1 MKIYL
6 DTSVLVAALVE
17 DHPHHAPAVAVL
29 LPAKSERGHAFVSAH
44 GLAELYAVLTRTP
57 FTPRIHPAEARQMIE
72 RSVLPRAGVIA
83 LTAAKYRQV
92 VNECADGGFTG
103 GVVSDAIHLRS
114 ARKAGCERLYTLNV
128 SDFRA
133 LAAEDF
139 LDRICA
145 P

>member
-29 LPAKSERGHAFVSAH
+29 LPAKSESARAFISAH

-83 LTAAKYRQV
+83 LTAAEYRQV
-92 VNECADGGFTG
+92 
-103 GVVSDAIHLRS
+103 
-114 ARKAGCERLYTLNV
+114 
-128 SDFRA
+128 
-133 LAAEDF
+133 
-139 LDRICA
+139 
-145 P
+145 